1 MYNKIIEVL
10 SMNKVKKAI
19 IPAAGLG
26 TRFLPAT
33 KSLPKEMFT
42 IIDTPTIQYIVEEA
56 VKSGIEEICII
67 TNSTKHIMENHFDY
81 NFELETRLKER
92 GEIEKYEEIR
102 KIPNMCKIFYVRQLE
117 PKGLGHAILCAKE
130 FINNEPFAVLLGDDL
145 MVNEKPV
152 LKQLIEKFNETNYSI
167 LGVQTV
173 PKKDV
178 CKYGNIT
185 PNSDIINRTVE
196 VKDLVEKPK
205 IEEAKSQLAVL
216 GRYVLTPT
224 IFKYLETQEKGK
236 GNEIQLTDA
245 IRRMLAEEKV
255 YAYDFEGIRYDIGDK
270 FGYVKA
276 IIDFALKNPELKDK
290 TEEYINSIKK

>member
-205 IEEAKSQLAVL
+205 VEEAKSQLAVL

-290 TEEYINSIKK
+290 TEEYINSLK

>member
-1 MYNKIIEVL
+1 MKKI
-10 SMNKVKKAI
+10 KKAI

-33 KSLPKEMFT
+33 KSMPKEMFT

-81 NFELETRLKER
+81 NFELETRLKAK
-92 GEIEKYEEIR
+92 GEMDKYDQIR
-102 KIPNMCKIFYVRQLE
+102 AIPKMCKIYYVRQLE
-117 PKGLGHAILCAKE
+117 PRGLGHAILCAKE
-130 FINNEPFAVLLGDDL
+130 FIGNEPFAVLLGDDL
-145 MVNEKPV
+145 MVNDNKPV
-152 LKQLIEKFNETNYSI
+152 LKQLVEQYEYTNSSI

-173 PKKDV
+173 SKDDV
-178 CKYGNIT
+178 SKYGIVDPKFISN
-185 PNSDIINRTVE
+185 E
-196 VKDLVEKPK
+196 KLVEIKGMDEKPQPSQ
-205 IEEAKSQLAVL
+205 AKSQLAVL
-216 GRYVLTPT
+216 GRYILTPT
-224 IFKYLETQEKGK
+224 IFKYLETQTEGK

-245 IRRMLAEEKV
+245 IMRMLSEEKV

-276 IIDFALKNPELKDK
+276 IIDFALRNPELSDK
-290 TEEYINSIKK
+290 TLNYIKELKK

>member
-1 MYNKIIEVL
+1 
-10 SMNKVKKAI
+10 MNKVKKAI

-92 GEIEKYEEIR
+92 GEIERYEEIR

-145 MVNEKPV
+145 MVNDEPV
-152 LKQLIEKFNETNYSI
+152 LKQLINKFNETQYSV

-173 PKKDV
+173 ALEDV
-178 CKYGNIT
+178 KKYGNIT
-185 PNSDIINRTVE
+185 PNGEIINRSVE
-196 VKDLVEKPK
+196 ILDVIEKPK
-205 IEEAKSQLAVL
+205 VEEAKSQLAVL

-224 IFKYLETQEKGK
+224 IFKYLETQEKGT

-245 IRRMLAEEKV
+245 IRRMLSEEKV
-255 YAYDFEGIRYDIGDK
+255 YAYDFEGVRYDIGDK

-290 TEEYINSIKK
+290 TKDYINTLK

>member
-1 MYNKIIEVL
+1 MH
-10 SMNKVKKAI
+10 KVKKAI

-205 IEEAKSQLAVL
+205 VEEAKSQLAVL

-224 IFKYLETQEKGK
+224 IFKYLETQERGK

-245 IRRMLAEEKV
+245 IRRMLSEEKV

-290 TEEYINSIKK
+290 TEDYINSIKK

>member
-1 MYNKIIEVL
+1 MH
-10 SMNKVKKAI
+10 KVKKAI

-152 LKQLIEKFNETNYSI
+152 LKQLIEKFNETNCSI

-205 IEEAKSQLAVL
+205 VEEAKSQLAVL

-224 IFKYLETQEKGK
+224 IFKYLETQERGK

-245 IRRMLAEEKV
+245 IRRMLKEEKV

>member
-1 MYNKIIEVL
+1 
-10 SMNKVKKAI
+10 MNKVKKAI

-205 IEEAKSQLAVL
+205 VEEAKSQLAVL

-276 IIDFALKNPELKDK
+276 IIDFALKNSELKDK
-290 TEEYINSIKK
+290 TEEYINSLKK